1 MTVHPRTRVPV
12 VAVIVVTLIPCLLNL
27 IYIGSSTAFNDVIS
41 MSVSGLYASYLL
53 PCSFLLWRRI
63 TGQIKPHRSS
73 EEHDAGSHNGRDTD
87 TNILHPLTLD
97 GNGDSDIVL
106 EEQVLEWGPWRV
118 PGILGTLNNTFACVF
133 CIWVLF
139 WDFWPPAKPVTGENM
154 NYSVLVT
161 GSVIIFAVA
170 RYFLGGKVG
179 YRGPLVDYEVKGFTS
194 RHG

>member
-1 MTVHPRTRVPV
+1 M
-12 VAVIVVTLIPCLLNL
+12 
-27 IYIGSSTAFNDVIS
+27 
-41 MSVSGLYASYLL
+41 
-53 PCSFLLWRRI
+53 
-63 TGQIKPHRSS
+63 
-73 EEHDAGSHNGRDTD
+73 
-87 TNILHPLTLD
+87 LHPLTLED
-97 GNGDSDIVL
+97 NGDSDIVL
-106 EEQVLEWGPWRV
+106 EEPVLEWGPWRV

-133 CIWVLF
+133 CVWVLF
-139 WDFWPPAKPVTGENM
+139 WDVWPPNRPVTGENM